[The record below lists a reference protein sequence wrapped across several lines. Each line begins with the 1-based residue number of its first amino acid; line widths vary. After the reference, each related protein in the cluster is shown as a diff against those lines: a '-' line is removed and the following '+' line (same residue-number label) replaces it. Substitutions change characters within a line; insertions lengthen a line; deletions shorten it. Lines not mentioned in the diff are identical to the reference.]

1 MKKKNLSA
9 WFIGRFNSIQSVIF
23 ATVAVLILSAVVVVT
38 GVSMR
43 FTYTSIFENSSE
55 KMVDR
60 IYFLQFMLQAIGLDI
75 FDESLIQEILSQSN

>member
-38 GVSMR
+38 GGSLR
-43 FTYTSIFENSSE
+43 FSKNSIFLKSSE
-55 KMVDR
+55 YTHTIIQQMNKNNNSF
-60 IYFLQFMLQAIGLDI
+60 IYFI
-75 FDESLIQEILSQSN
+75 

>member
-38 GVSMR
+38 GR
-43 FTYTSIFENSSE
+43 FYA
-55 KMVDR
+55 
-60 IYFLQFMLQAIGLDI
+60 IYKYLNF
-75 FDESLIQEILSQSN
+75 

>member
-38 GVSMR
+38 GVSNPI
-43 FTYTSIFENSSE
+43 TKTTIYE
-55 KMVDR
+55 K
-60 IYFLQFMLQAIGLDI
+60 
-75 FDESLIQEILSQSN
+75 